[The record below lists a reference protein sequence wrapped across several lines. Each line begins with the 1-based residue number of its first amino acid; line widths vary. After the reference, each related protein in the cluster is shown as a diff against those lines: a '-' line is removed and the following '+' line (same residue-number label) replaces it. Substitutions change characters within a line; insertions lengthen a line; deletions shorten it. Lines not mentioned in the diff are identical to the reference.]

1 MESELAPEQGTV
13 PILQITL
20 DLVAEDQA
28 LREVIGAP
36 LIARIAPATEESDGV
51 ISIPHMKDWPYTGS
65 RFLTSGFWE
74 AWAQSVLTE
83 DDARKFAEANLK
95 TYQLERL
102 EEMISAANGIS
113 AGKPSRSSG
122 SPGSTRPR

>member
-1 MESELAPEQGTV
+1 MEEIAEQGAV
-13 PILQITL
+13 PALEVTL

-36 LIARIAPATEESDGV
+36 LVTRIARATDDSDGV
-51 ISIPHMKDWPYTGS
+51 ITIPHMKDWPYTGS
-65 RFLTSGFWE
+65 RFLTNGFWE
-74 AWAQSVLTE
+74 AWAQSVLSE

-102 EEMISAANGIS
+102 EEMINAANGIS

-122 SPGSTRPR
+122 SPGSTKPR